1 MLVVHEDL
9 RVSSYGFYV
18 CVKYPYLGVSPDAV
32 VESKCC
38 GKGVVE
44 VKCPLC
50 AREDSLLKVAEEN
63 QYFYL

>member
-9 RVSSYGFYV
+9 RMSSCGFYV
-18 CVKYPYLGVSPDAV
+18 CTKYPYLGVSPDAV
-32 VESKCC
+32 VECKRC

-50 AREDSLLKVAEEN
+50 ARGRFIAKSS
-63 QYFYL
+63 